1 MGWLIGP
8 LVTVLLTAVIGTAAL
23 LSVVTTRKPTGG
35 ALERLDNNTAT
46 PQDMNALQ
54 GAGQDFVRSA
64 QILRAGGSL
73 IGSRGPIPNIGGGAA
88 GRIVGGAGVLG
99 GAGVGAT
106 PTGAESALGGVVNR
120 AIGSLA
126 TQASRPPQTRDNPS
140 TRPAPAPS
148 GAEPGTGRE
157 TPAATGRPPY
167 DPTKD
172 PGTGGGPPNI
182 PGAMQSGQEFQGGA
196 PWGSAQ
202 QPPIGPTQ
210 PGQPQPP
217 SYTAPEPQ
225 PPGPSGTP
233 PPYPGYACGSPGYPP
248 CPPGYYPPVGP
259 YGGEPPVQVPWQ
271 GLVPP
276 PSEPGKPPS
285 GGGSQCPP
293 GCHVRPD
300 GGGCHCPSQPCSP
313 Q

>member
-120 AIGSLA
+120 AMGSLA

-140 TRPAPAPS
+140 TTPAPAPS

-157 TPAATGRPPY
+157 TPSATGRPPY

-172 PGTGGGPPNI
+172 PGMGGGPPNI

-196 PWGSAQ
+196 PWGSGQ
-202 QPPIGPTQ
+202 QPATGPTQ

-259 YGGEPPVQVPWQ
+259 YGGGPPVQVPWE
-271 GLVPP
+271 GLVP
-276 PSEPGKPPS
+276 SGKPPT
-285 GGGSQCPP
+285 GGGGGPCPP
-293 GCHVRPD
+293 GCHLKP
-300 GGGCHCPSQPCSP
+300 GTNQCHCPGN
-313 Q
+313 

>member
-8 LVTVLLTAVIGTAAL
+8 LVTVLLAAVIGTGAF

-46 PQDMNALQ
+46 PQDLQVLQ

-88 GRIVGGAGVLG
+88 GRIVGGQGGVLG

-126 TQASRPPQTRDNPS
+126 TQASRPAQTSDNPS
-140 TRPAPAPS
+140 TPPAGGAEVGSHSSTGQGVS
-148 GAEPGTGRE
+148 GA
-157 TPAATGRPPY
+157 
-167 DPTKD
+167 
-172 PGTGGGPPNI
+172 GPDLR
-182 PGAMQSGQEFQGGA
+182 GAIEAGQTFQGQA
-196 PWGSAQ
+196 PWGGGQ
-202 QPPIGPTQ
+202 TPTGPTQ

-217 SYTAPEPQ
+217 SYTGTEPPPGAGPPGTTWPQ
-225 PPGPSGTP
+225 PPPGY
-233 PPYPGYACGSPGYPP
+233 PPYPPYPCGYPGYPP
-248 CPPGYYPPVGP
+248 CPPGYGPPHDPSVRT
-259 YGGEPPVQVPWQ
+259 PWDA
-271 GLVPP
+271 LIPP
-276 PSEPGKPPS
+276 PGAPKPPGKGPGPVV
-285 GGGSQCPP
+285 CPP
-293 GCHVRPD
+293 GCHIKP
-300 GGGCHCPSQPCSP
+300 GTNQCHCGGD
-313 Q
+313 